1 MEPPAAAPPPD
12 QPAGPPDAAAPAPRR
27 RRAWRFVRLLAGSI
41 VVVAVAL
48 LVALSVIDVGP
59 YLEARAE
66 REGSRLIDRP
76 LHIGRLSARIVPGR
90 FVLEDVRIDG
100 LEAGHV
106 PFFTARRIVVWV
118 PWWTAFRGEL
128 FIDGIV
134 VSDWTM
140 QIETWPDRHSLI
152 RIPRRTGT
160 GPSRFVTTMQLLRAE
175 RGRFTYLDH
184 GTPWSIVAR
193 DLDLTLGKVDRYRG
207 ECRSRGG
214 TIRIQ
219 EYEPMAADFACSF
232 AMDGGKVH
240 FDRIDLDTDGARSVV
255 TGDLD
260 LGRWP
265 EQLYQVDSLVQLPR
279 MRAIFWAGYT
289 FGLTGETRF
298 TGTFHLFKG
307 GREVQGRFAS
317 AEAGLDGWRFPQ
329 LQGQV
334 RWTRDRLD
342 VTETTAGF
350 YGGRLA
356 LTYTIAPL
364 GVPQPA
370 IARLDTRYERVD
382 LETLS
387 DAVALR
393 GIRPAGRAEGR
404 NLLEWPIGAWAQHR
418 GEGWVGVRPPD
429 GVALAARALPDD
441 MIALHD
447 ARPPAPRPFN
457 PATSL
462 GPLPLGGTMRYRIG
476 PDAVEVEPS
485 EMATPASFVAFAG
498 RTGYGG
504 GAPAAFEFD
513 VTSRDWQESDRV
525 LAGIITAFG
534 SPTRA
539 VEVGGFGTFSGRMTG
554 SFSRPRVTG
563 RFAGE
568 RLRGWDV
575 TWGRAE
581 GDIVVENSY
590 VDVSDTVITS
600 GEARFDVDGRFALGY
615 PRRDGGEEIDARI
628 TAYRWPLKDIKHAF
642 LLDDYDYDGV
652 ASGEYH
658 VYGMYETPWGF
669 GRMQLDDL
677 VAYGER
683 FGRVTAGLRFEGP
696 GVRLDAIEAGKGT
709 GTITGAAFV
718 KWEGSYSFNADGTRI
733 PVEAL
738 DALAVPD
745 APPLTG
751 LVGFKASGSGVFLN
765 PTYEVRVR
773 VADLFVGDEGIGQLS
788 GRLTVRDNLLTLDQF
803 EVASARL
810 AVSGSGRVGLLEG
823 GESDFLLRFTDTSL
837 DPYVRAFR
845 PAFSPF
851 TSLVGSGTLRLSG
864 VLSDPARR
872 RADVVV
878 EQGDLRVFDYRMRND
893 GNLRVSLEGETVRVE
908 RMRVVGEGTAFEL
921 FGEVGLGGTQ
931 RMALRG
937 LGNVNLG
944 VLQGFFRDLR
954 SGGDAE
960 VQVDVRGTLGEPVL
974 MGSAIFS
981 GGRVRHFALPHA
993 LEALTGRVE
1002 FDAGG
1007 LRFDDVTARIGGG
1020 RVTFGGRV
1028 AFEGFTPSTFAL
1040 TATGTDMRI
1049 RYPAGFQSRID
1060 ADLALRGS
1068 VSAPTLSGTVAVR
1081 SGVWSGGVDTGG
1093 TDILGLV
1100 AAGGAATEAPGAPG
1114 VPVPS
1119 AFPLRFDVRVTA
1131 PSTLRIENR
1140 DARLLA
1146 SADVALRGTYDRPLL
1161 FGRVEVER
1169 GEVLFEGN
1177 RYQVTRGTVDFANP
1191 TRIEPFFDLEAETRV
1206 RVPGE
1211 TYRVILRGTGTPASF
1226 TGDLTSDP
1234 PLSEVDILALLF
1246 GDVRD
1251 PSDPELNR
1259 LRTPG
1264 RAEQDLLAA
1273 RATRLLAS
1281 PISSEV
1287 GRVVEETFGVDSV
1300 VITPSLG
1307 DPATL
1312 SLDRLAPSARVT
1324 IGKRLSERLYL
1335 TFSQALS
1342 TSTLDQIILVEYNQ
1356 SDRLSWIVSQNEDR
1370 TYAFNVLVRH
1380 VF

>member
-1 MEPPAAAPPPD
+1 MEHPTGAPTPEPPPATPEAASATV
-12 QPAGPPDAAAPAPRR
+12 PRR
-27 RRAWRFVRLLAGSI
+27 RRVWRVLRLVLGSA
-41 VVVAVAL
+41 VAVLVAL

-59 YLEARAE
+59 SLKARAE
-66 REGSRLIDRP
+66 RGGSRLINRP

-90 FVLEDVRIDG
+90 FVLEDVRIEG
-100 LEAGHV
+100 LRPDHA
-106 PFFTARRIVVWV
+106 PFFTARRIVVRL
-118 PWWTAFRGEL
+118 PWWTALRGEL
-128 FIDGIV
+128 FIDGIA

-140 QIETWPDRHSLI
+140 QIETWPDRHSFI
-152 RIPRRTGT
+152 RIPRRSGE

-175 RGRFTYLDH
+175 RGQFTYVDH

-193 DLDLTLGKVDRYRG
+193 DLDVTLAKVDKYRG

-214 TIRIQ
+214 TVRIQ
-219 EYEPMAADFACSF
+219 QFEPMWADFACAF

-240 FDRIDLDTDGARSVV
+240 FDRIDLDTDGARSRV
-255 TGDLD
+255 TGDMD
-260 LGRWP
+260 LGQWP
-265 EQLYQVDSLVQLPR
+265 EQRYQVDSVVQLPR
-279 MRAIFWAGYT
+279 IREIFWAGHT
-289 FGLTGETRF
+289 FALTGEATF

-307 GREVQGRFAS
+307 GREVKGRFAS
-317 AEAGLDGWRFPQ
+317 AEAGLDAWRFPQ
-329 LQGQV
+329 LQGEV

-342 VTETTAGF
+342 VTNTTSRL

-370 IARLDTRYERVD
+370 VSRLDTSYEGVEVGALGRVI
-382 LETLS
+382 
-387 DAVALR
+387 ALR
-393 GIRPAGRAEGR
+393 GIEPVGRAEGR
-404 NLLEWPIGAWAQHR
+404 NLLAWPIGAWAQHR
-418 GEGWVGVRPPD
+418 GEGWLTVRPPA
-429 GVALAARALPDD
+429 GAALATRALPDD
-441 MIALHD
+441 MTARHD
-447 ARPPAPRPFN
+447 ARPPAMRPFN
-457 PATSL
+457 PAPSS
-462 GPLPLGGTMRYRIG
+462 GPLPIGGTVRYTFG
-476 PDAVEVEPS
+476 PEFIDVAPS

-498 RTGYGG
+498 RTAYGG
-504 GAPAAFEFD
+504 ASTFDFD
-513 VTSRDWQESDRV
+513 VASRDWQESDRV

-539 VEVGGFGTFSGRMTG
+539 VEVGGFGTFTGRMTG
-554 SFSRPRVTG
+554 SFARPRVAG

-590 VDVSDTVITS
+590 VDLTNTVVTS
-600 GEARFDVDGRFALGY
+600 GDARVDVEGRFALGY

-628 TAYRWPLKDIKHAF
+628 RAHRWPLKDIKHAF
-642 LLDDYDYDGV
+642 LLDDYNFDGL

-669 GRMQLDDL
+669 GRMQLDEL

-683 FGRVTAGLRFEGP
+683 FDRVTAGLRFEGP
-696 GVRLDAIEAGKGT
+696 GVRLDAIRAGKGA

-718 KWEGSYSFNADGTRI
+718 KWEGSYSFNADGAGIR
-733 PVEAL
+733 VESL
-738 DALAVPD
+738 DTLAPSR
-745 APPLTG
+745 APLTG
-751 LVGFKASGSGVFLN
+751 RLDFTASGSGVFEN
-765 PTYEVRVR
+765 PAYEVRAR
-773 VADLFVGDEGIGQLS
+773 VADLYVADEGIGQAT
-788 GRLTVRDNLLTLDQF
+788 GRLTVRDNLLTVDQL

-810 AVSGSGRVGLLEG
+810 AVSGSGRVGLLPG
-823 GESDFLLRFTDTSL
+823 GQSDLLLRFTDTSL
-837 DPYVRAFR
+837 DPYVRALR

-851 TSLVGSGTLRLSG
+851 TSLVGSGTLQLSG
-864 VLSDPARR
+864 VLADPARR
-872 RADVVV
+872 RAELVL

-893 GNLRVSLEGETVRVE
+893 GNIRVAVDGETLRVE
-908 RMRVVGEGTAFEL
+908 RMRVIGEGTAFEL
-921 FGEVGLGGTQ
+921 FGEVGLGGAQ
-931 RMALRG
+931 RIALRG
-937 LGNVNLG
+937 LGNANLG
-944 VLQGFFRDLR
+944 VLQGFLRDIR
-954 SGGDAE
+954 SSGDAE
-960 VQVDVRGTLGEPVL
+960 VQVDLRGTLAEPVL

-993 LEALTGRVE
+993 LEALTGQVE

-1007 LRFDDVTARIGGG
+1007 LRFDQVTARVGGG
-1020 RVTFGGRV
+1020 LVTFDGRV
-1028 AFEGFTPSTFAL
+1028 AFEGFVPSTFAL
-1040 TATGTDMRI
+1040 TASGSDMRI
-1049 RYPAGFQSRID
+1049 RYPEGFQSRVD

-1068 VSAPTLSGTVAVR
+1068 VSTPTLSGTVTVR
-1081 SGVWSGGVDTGG
+1081 SGVWSGGVEAGG
-1093 TDILGLV
+1093 AGLLGIV
-1100 AAGGAATEAPGAPG
+1100 AAGGAAAEAQAGAAG

-1119 AFPLRFDVRVTA
+1119 AFPLRFDVRVEA
-1131 PSTLRIENR
+1131 PATLRIENR
-1140 DARLLA
+1140 ATRLVA
-1146 SADVALRGTYDRPLL
+1146 SADLALRGTYDRPLL

-1211 TYRVILRGTGTPASF
+1211 TYRVILRGTGTPSSF
-1226 TGDLTSDP
+1226 TGDLSSDP

-1251 PSDPELNR
+1251 PSDPELSR
-1259 LRTPG
+1259 ARTPG

-1307 DPATL
+1307 DPSTL
-1312 SLDRLAPSARVT
+1312 SLDRLSPSARVT
-1324 IGKRLSERLYL
+1324 IGKRLSDRLYL
-1335 TFSQALS
+1335 TYSQALS

-1356 SDRLSWIVSQNEDR
+1356 SDRLSWVVSQNEDR

>member
-1 MEPPAAAPPPD
+1 MMESPPGAPPDPPPAQPDEARAAAPRWWR
-12 QPAGPPDAAAPAPRR
+12 ARR
-27 RRAWRFVRLLAGSI
+27 FARRLLGST
-41 VVVAVAL
+41 VAVLVAL
-48 LVALSVIDVGP
+48 LVSLSVIDVGP
-59 YLEARAE
+59 YLKDRAE
-66 REGSRLIDRP
+66 REGSRLIDRR
-76 LHIGRLSARIVPGR
+76 LHIGRLSAWIVSGH
-90 FVLEDVRIDG
+90 FVFEDVRVEG
-100 LEAGHV
+100 LRPEHA
-106 PFFTARRIVVWV
+106 PFFTARRIVVRL
-118 PWWTAFRGEL
+118 PWWTALRREL
-128 FIDGIV
+128 FIDG
-134 VSDWTM
+134 VSVSGWTM
-140 QIETWPDRHSLI
+140 QIETWPDRHSFI

-160 GPSRFVTTMQLLRAE
+160 GPARFVTTMQLVRAE
-175 RGRFTYLDH
+175 EGQFTYVDH

-193 DLDLTLGKVDRYRG
+193 NLDLTLAKVDTYRG

-219 EYEPMAADFACSF
+219 QFEPMWADFACSF
-232 AMDGGKVH
+232 AMTGGKVH
-240 FDRIDLDTDGARSVV
+240 FDRIDLDTDGAQSLV

-265 EQLYQVDSLVQLPR
+265 EQLYQVDSVVRLPR
-279 MRAIFWAGYT
+279 IREIFWAGST
-289 FGLTGETRF
+289 FSLAGDTRF

-317 AEAGLDGWRFPQ
+317 AEAGLNAWRFPQ
-329 LQGQV
+329 LQGHV

-342 VTETTAGF
+342 VTDTTSRL

-370 IARLDTRYERVD
+370 ISRLDTSYERVD
-382 LETLS
+382 LEELGRV
-387 DAVALR
+387 VALR
-393 GIRPAGRAEGR
+393 GIQPAGRAEGR

-418 GEGWVGVRPPD
+418 GEGWVTVRPPA
-429 GVALAARALPDD
+429 GAVLATRALPDD
-441 MIALHD
+441 MAAQYD
-447 ARPPAPRPFN
+447 TRPPAPRPFN
-457 PATSL
+457 PSPSL
-462 GPLPLGGTMRYRIG
+462 GPLPIGGTMRYTFG
-476 PDAVEVEPS
+476 PAFIDVAPS

-498 RTGYGG
+498 RTAYGG
-504 GAPAAFEFD
+504 ASTFDFD
-513 VTSRDWQESDRV
+513 VASRDWQESDRV

-539 VEVGGFGTFSGRMTG
+539 VEVGGFGTFTGRMTG
-554 SFSRPRVTG
+554 AFSRPRVEG

-590 VDVSDTVITS
+590 VDLTNTVVTS
-600 GEARFDVDGRFALGY
+600 GEARFDVEGRFALGY

-628 TAYRWPLKDIKHAF
+628 RAHRWPLKDVKHAF
-642 LLDDYDYDGV
+642 LLDDYRFDGL

-669 GRMQLDDL
+669 GRLQIDEL
-677 VAYGER
+677 VSYGER

-709 GTITGAAFV
+709 GRITGAAFV

-733 PVEAL
+733 PVESL
-738 DALAVPD
+738 DALASSR
-745 APPLTG
+745 APLTG
-751 LVGFKASGSGVFLN
+751 LLTFTASGSGVFDN
-765 PTYEVRVR
+765 PTYEVRAR
-773 VADLFVGDEGIGQLS
+773 VADLYVADEGIGQLS
-788 GRLTVRDNLLTLDQF
+788 GRLTVRDNLLTVDQL

-810 AVSGSGRVGLLEG
+810 AVSGSGRMGLLAG

-845 PAFSPF
+845 PGFSPF
-851 TSLVGSGTLRLSG
+851 TSLVGSGTVRFSG
-864 VLSDPARR
+864 VLADSARR
-872 RADVVV
+872 RAEVVL

-893 GNLRVSLEGETVRVE
+893 GNIRLSVEGESLRVE

-921 FGEVGLGGTQ
+921 FGEVGLGGAQ
-931 RMALRG
+931 RIALRG

-944 VLQGFFRDLR
+944 VLQGFLRDIR
-954 SGGDAE
+954 SSGDAE
-960 VQVDVRGTLGEPVL
+960 VQVDVRGSVAEPVL

-1002 FDAGG
+1002 FDAAG
-1007 LRFDDVTARIGGG
+1007 LRFDDVTARVGGG
-1020 RVTFGGRV
+1020 LVAFGGRV
-1028 AFEGFTPSTFAL
+1028 AFEGFVPSNFAL
-1040 TATGTDMRI
+1040 TAAGTDMRI
-1049 RYPAGFQSRID
+1049 RYPQGFQSLLD
-1060 ADLALRGS
+1060 ADLSLRGS
-1068 VSAPTLSGTVAVR
+1068 VSTPTLSGTVTVR
-1081 SGVWSGGVDTGG
+1081 SGVWSGGVDTAG
-1093 TDILGLV
+1093 TGILGLV
-1100 AAGGAATEAPGAPG
+1100 AAGGAAGEAAPAAAG

-1119 AFPLRFDVRVTA
+1119 AFPLRFDVRVEA

-1211 TYRVILRGTGTPASF
+1211 TYRVILRGTGTPTSF
-1226 TGDLTSDP
+1226 TGDLSSDP

-1251 PSDPELNR
+1251 PSDPELSR
-1259 LRTPG
+1259 ARTPG

-1307 DPATL
+1307 DPSTL
-1312 SLDRLAPSARVT
+1312 SLDRLSPSARVT

-1335 TFSQALS
+1335 TYSQALS

-1356 SDRLSWIVSQNEDR
+1356 SDRLSWVVSQNEDR